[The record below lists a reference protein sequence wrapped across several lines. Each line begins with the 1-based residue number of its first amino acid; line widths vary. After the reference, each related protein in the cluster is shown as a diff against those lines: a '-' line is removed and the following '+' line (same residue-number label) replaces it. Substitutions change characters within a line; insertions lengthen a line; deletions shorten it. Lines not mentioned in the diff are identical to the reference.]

1 MKKARLVLLMGL
13 ITLCLSSYGQQQSK
27 YVYCQILGL
36 GSASP
41 LRSPNLIEL
50 KFSAN
55 MKGYHGK
62 IAKDNNGKDI
72 NFTSMIDA
80 LNFMTKLGW
89 ELDQVVATPVATPGG
104 SQEVA
109 QYYFLKKNFDLLDDD
124 AKKAF
129 EAN

>member
-1 MKKARLVLLMGL
+1 MKKARLFLLIGL
-13 ITLCLSSYGQQQSK
+13 ITLGMSAYGQQQAK
-27 YVYCQILGL
+27 YVYCQILSVG
-36 GSASP
+36 GANP
-41 LRSPNLIEL
+41 LRTPNLVAL
-50 KFSAN
+50 KFSTN
-55 MKGYHGK
+55 MKGYHDK

-72 NFTSMIDA
+72 SFTSMIDA

-89 ELDQVVATPVATPGG
+89 ELDQVVATPLATPGG

-109 QYYFLKKNFDLLDDD
+109 QYYFLKKNFDLLDDE